1 LSRAAP
7 AGEGVMAR
15 DAARGLGAL
24 TVAVIGSLAVVV
36 ACTSNS
42 AGNPLP
48 ASRPSPGPSIA
59 GPSLSA
65 PSLSAPAGVT
75 ASANVSASSN
85 GSAST
90 FAFSISV
97 SAPSAGGGSKFCR
110 DLIGQGRLGQLSGGG
125 ANADDVVS
133 TWDKLA
139 AEAPSEIKSDVKAV
153 ANFLRGELSGRID
166 PGAAAKLSTAA
177 THIGNY
183 VATHC
188 R

>member
-1 LSRAAP
+1 M
-7 AGEGVMAR
+7 AG
-15 DAARGLGAL
+15 DAARGLSA
-24 TVAVIGSLAVVV
+24 VAVAGIGSLAMVV
-36 ACTSNS
+36 ACTSTS

-48 ASRPSPGPSIA
+48 PTRPAPGPSIA

-65 PSLSAPAGVT
+65 PSISTPAGVS
-75 ASANVSASSN
+75 ASANVSASSH

-97 SAPSAGGGSKFCR
+97 SAPSGGGGSKFCR

-125 ANADDVVS
+125 ASPREVIS

-139 AEAPSEIKSDVKAV
+139 AEAPSEIRSDVKAV
-153 ANFLRGELSGRID
+153 ADFLRGELTGRID
-166 PGAAAKLSTAA
+166 PGAVAKLSTAA
-177 THIGNY
+177 TSIGNY
-183 VATHC
+183 IATHC

>member
-1 LSRAAP
+1 
-7 AGEGVMAR
+7 MAR

-59 GPSLSA
+59 GPSLSAPSLSA